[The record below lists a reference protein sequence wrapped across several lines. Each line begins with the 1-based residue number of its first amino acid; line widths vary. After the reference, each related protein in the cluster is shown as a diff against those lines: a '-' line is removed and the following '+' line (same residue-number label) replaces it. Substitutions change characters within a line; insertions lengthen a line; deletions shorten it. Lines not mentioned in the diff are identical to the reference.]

1 MASKARGAQFSP
13 GQVVATPGALAA
25 FADACRTPDGYL
37 ARHLAGDWGD
47 VDAGDGRANVEDLEH
62 EGRLLSSYKL
72 NTGVKFWIITEA
84 DRSSTCVLL
93 PEEY

>member
-1 MASKARGAQFSP
+1 MASKAREAKFSP
-13 GQVVATPGALAA
+13 GKVVATPGALAA
-25 FADACRTPDGYL
+25 FADACQAADEYL

-47 VDAGDGRANVEDLEH
+47 VDAGDWRANDEDLEH
-62 EGRLLSSYKL
+62 KGRLLSSYKL